1 METTHNTK
9 MKISEAIVAS
19 MIIVGT
25 VGTIAVCFAASDL
38 LRALRDK
45 FTGRS

>member
-9 MKISEAIVAS
+9 MQISEAIVAS

-25 VGTIAVCFAASDL
+25 VGAIAVCLAASDL
-38 LRALRDK
+38 FRMLRDK
-45 FTGRS
+45 FTGRA